1 MSHYFFCYHFLA
13 PRAAAGRETEAKA
26 FFNSVIYPLIDE
38 ANDGKLMES
47 LMVHLIKDEMH
58 AKEAH
63 GPPILPEKRILT
75 PVSSV
80 AEVTEAILKAKRE
93 KKVLRVAGSEHSV
106 NDAIFPKDGVTL
118 LLTKELRKVEILKTE
133 KERGWRDWCGKK
145 WLYCRIGAGCSL
157 GKKPLDPTSD
167 IQDSACYQV
176 AVNGFGFPELGGI
189 IHQSIGGFISTG
201 SAGGSLQHSF
211 GDVIQ
216 EIEFVDG
223 NGHLQTAKPG
233 TDLWCAVGVSMGL
246 FGVITH
252 VTFRL
257 PEMQFVEG
265 SESNHKFADSMLG
278 PNNEGQS
285 KLKESLEKHEYMR
298 VNWFPQKE
306 VMRVQE
312 WVGRQSFA
320 VGDVVPYN
328 SILSNIFA
336 AGMAAIALAICNC
349 ILQKPEPTE
358 FDYDVIGFWL
368 RLFVPLN
375 KKPVTFRDIWYETLP
390 MDNEAHTDSII
401 RVDFT
406 EIWIPLDQCQTV
418 MDKLQEL
425 FKNQKA
431 ANNFATEIYGA
442 KKSPFWLSMS
452 YEQDM
457 VRVDP
462 YWWAC
467 NKGDPREFFS
477 YFWDV
482 LLDIPGTRLHWG
494 KYLPLP
500 DQQCGS
506 TKFNPDYLKNV
517 YPKMNDWLKL
527 RQEMDPDQVFV
538 TEYWRGILGI
548 EPPSHDQ

>member
-1 MSHYFFCYHFLA
+1 MVHFL
-13 PRAAAGRETEAKA
+13 
-26 FFNSVIYPLIDE
+26 
-38 ANDGKLMES
+38 
-47 LMVHLIKDEMH
+47 KDEMQ
-58 AKEAH
+58 KKNSRG
-63 GPPILPEKRILT
+63 GPCLLVEQTLK

-80 AEVTEAILKAKRE
+80 EEVQQAILKAKSE

-106 NDAIFPKDGVTL
+106 HDAIFPKDGVTL
-118 LLTKELRKVEILKTE
+118 LLTEELRKVEILKVE
-133 KERGWRDWCGKK
+133 EERGKK
-145 WLYCRIGAGCSL
+145 WLYCRIGGGCYL
-157 GKKPLDPTSD
+157 GKNPLDPASD
-167 IQDSACYQV
+167 IQSSACYQV
-176 AVNGFGFPELGGI
+176 AVQGFGFPELGGI
-189 IHQSIGGFISTG
+189 IHQSVGGFISTG

-211 GDVIQ
+211 DDVIQ
-216 EIEFVDG
+216 EIEFVNG
-223 NGHLQTAKPG
+223 NGCLQTAKPG

-252 VTFRL
+252 VSFRL
-257 PEMQFVEG
+257 PEMKFVEG
-265 SESNHKFADSMLG
+265 LESNHAFADSMLG
-278 PNNEGQS
+278 PNVQGRS

-312 WVGRQSFA
+312 WVGKQSFT

-336 AGMAAIALAICNC
+336 AGMAAIALAICNFL
-349 ILQKPEPTE
+349 LQKPNPTDI
-358 FDYDVIGFWL
+358 DYVIIGVIL
-368 RLFVPLN
+368 RPFVPLR
-375 KKPVTFRDIWYETLP
+375 KKPVSFRDIWFETLP

-401 RVDFT
+401 RVHFT
-406 EIWIPLDQCQTV
+406 EIWIPLNQCQTI
-418 MDKLQEL
+418 MDRLQEL

-452 YEQDM
+452 YNQDM

-462 YWWAC
+462 YWWAF
-467 NKGDPREFFS
+467 NKGDPRVFFS

-482 LLDIPGTRLHWG
+482 LLDIPGARLHWG

-500 DQQCGS
+500 DQRCGN
-506 TKFNPDYLKNV
+506 TTFNSEYLKSV
-517 YPKMNDWLKL
+517 YPKMNEWLKL

-538 TEYWRGILGI
+538 TEYWRGVLDIKATSQLSI
-548 EPPSHDQ
+548 TV

>member
-1 MSHYFFCYHFLA
+1 MAEESA
-13 PRAAAGRETEAKA
+13 PQAVPQAGRETEAKA
-26 FFNSVIYPLIDE
+26 FFDRVISPFIDE
-38 ANDGKLMES
+38 ASDAKLLES
-47 LMVHLIKDEMH
+47 LMVHLIKDEMKK
-58 AKEAH
+58 KEAH
-63 GPPILPEKRILT
+63 GPPVMPAERDLT
-75 PVSSV
+75 PVSTV
-80 AEVTEAILKAKRE
+80 EEVTEAILKAKNE
-93 KKVLRVAGSEHSV
+93 KKALRVAGSEHSV
-106 NDAIFPKDGVTL
+106 KDAIFPKGGVTL
-118 LLTKELRKVEILKTE
+118 LLTKDLRKVDIQKIEE
-133 KERGWRDWCGKK
+133 AGGKK
-145 WLYCRIGAGCSL
+145 WLYCRIGAGCYL
-157 GKKPLDPTSD
+157 GNNPMDPTSD

-176 AVNGFGFPELGGI
+176 NANGFGFPELGGI
-189 IHQSIGGFISTG
+189 IHQTIGGFISTG

-223 NGHLQTAKPG
+223 NGRLQTAKPG

-257 PEMQFVEG
+257 PEMKFVEG
-265 SESNHKFADSMLG
+265 SESNHEFADSMLG
-278 PNNEGQS
+278 PNEKGES

-312 WVGRQSFA
+312 WVGKQSFA

-328 SILSNIFA
+328 SILENIFA
-336 AGMAAIALAICNC
+336 AGMAAIALAICNFL
-349 ILQKPEPTE
+349 LQKPEPTE
-358 FDYDVIGFWL
+358 IDYEIIGVIL
-368 RLFVPLN
+368 RQFVPLN
-375 KKPVTFRDIWYETLP
+375 KKPVMFRDVWYETLP
-390 MDNEAHTDSII
+390 MDDEAHTDFII

-406 EIWIPLDQCQTV
+406 EIWIPLNQCQTV

-452 YEQDM
+452 YGQDM

-462 YWWAC
+462 YWWAH
-467 NKGDPREFFS
+467 NKGDLRVFFS
-477 YFWDV
+477 YYWDV

-500 DQQCGS
+500 DQQCGN
-506 TKFNPDYLKNV
+506 TKFNPDYLKGV

-548 EPPSHDQ
+548 KLSPASQ